1 MIMQKVGRNEPC
13 PCGSGKKYKKCHGLP
28 AQVTSGKPEERIRQ
42 GDYPQLVGTWGL
54 SGIPFFMTIT
64 RLNSKNPDDPRNA
77 APPSGSPGKYKVRFI
92 LSRPGYSPLAEN
104 HISFDDDQIRG
115 DSHFLIGKANDFV
128 EVEAPLADGNITL
141 RGYPNDK
148 GFLGKIEV
156 EEIEALS
163 FGDANLKA
171 YNALSTALSRL
182 SLVADIPLHIYK
194 FTTIEHSTQN
204 LMSSATLPFLG
215 KSLATSAAF
224 EADKDLSRFAS
235 LYREAL
241 NSNSP
246 NYQYLSFFKII
257 EGIRRIR
264 EERTTQENQA
274 ALAKGEKPPSRP
286 REKLPTTKEEQAA
299 WLNSVIALQNWS
311 DLALL
316 QVFPPEVLGKK
327 VNDVIRDSGILDMIR
342 NRIAHAVM
350 RDETQE
356 TINIDDGLLINE
368 VSKWLPLC
376 KCIARYLL
384 KKEYPHL
391 FG

>member
-1 MIMQKVGRNEPC
+1 MQTTLDN
-13 PCGSGKKYKKCHGLP
+13 P
-28 AQVTSGKPEERIRQ
+28 AERIQ
-42 GDYPQLVGTWGL
+42 KDDYPQLIGTWGL
-54 SGIPFFMTIT
+54 SGITFFMVIT
-64 RLNSKNPDDPRNA
+64 RLNSKDPDDPRNA
-77 APPSGSPGKYKVRFI
+77 APPSGSPGKYKVTFI

-104 HISFDDDQIRG
+104 HISFADEQIRG
-115 DSHFLIGKANDFV
+115 DSHLLVGKANDIV
-128 EVEAPLADGNITL
+128 EIDAPSPDGQLTL

-156 EEIEALS
+156 EEIEAQS

-171 YNALSTALSRL
+171 FNALSTALSRL
-182 SLVADIPLHIYK
+182 SLIADIPLHIYK
-194 FTTIEHSTQN
+194 FTTIELSTQN
-204 LMSSATLPFLG
+204 LMSSGTLPFLE
-215 KSLATSAAF
+215 KSFAQSAVF
-224 EADKDLSRFAS
+224 EEDKDLSRSSS

-246 NYQYLSFFKII
+246 NYQYLSFFKVI

-274 ALAKGEKPPSRP
+274 ALAQGEKPPSRP
-286 REKLPTTKEEQAA
+286 REKLPTTREEQVA
-299 WLNSVIALQNWS
+299 WLNSVIAFQNWS

-327 VNDVIRDSGILDMIR
+327 ISDVIRESGVLDMIR

-376 KCIARYLL
+376 KCVARYLL